1 MTRRLP
7 CLLMAALL
15 LSLAACSKS
24 QPEAGAQDA
33 SDQPAS
39 VDHVVLSK
47 APPPNNFLHKTFAI
61 KTSEEFAFQV
71 PSHSVKPALHGSFV
85 SFAKNKSGDLLSN
98 ETANVDLLI
107 LNDQEFD
114 DFSHSKQG
122 SATYTVDPSHS
133 QTVTY
138 TLHPTVSDAENYH
151 LVFRNSPGGPRSK
164 LVKADFTISFE

>member
-1 MTRRLP
+1 MTKRLP
-7 CLLMAALL
+7 WFLLVVL

-24 QPEAGAQDA
+24 QREPDSQDA
-33 SDQPAS
+33 PDQSAS

-47 APPPNNFLHKTFAI
+47 APPPNNFLHNTFAI

-71 PSHSVKPALHGSFV
+71 PSHCVKPVLHGSFV
-85 SFAKNKSGDLLSN
+85 SFAKNKTGDLLSN

-107 LNDQEFD
+107 LSDQEFD

-122 SATYTVDPSHS
+122 SATYTVDPTHS

-138 TLHPTVSDAENYH
+138 TLHPTVNDPGNYH
-151 LVFRNSPGGPRSK
+151 LVFRNSPGGARSK
-164 LVKADFTISFE
+164 LVKADFTISYE

>member
-1 MTRRLP
+1 MTR
-7 CLLMAALL
+7 LLLWLLIGALL

-24 QPEAGAQDA
+24 QPERDA
-33 SDQPAS
+33 PNQAPS
-39 VDHVVLSK
+39 VDHVVVSK
-47 APPPNNFLHKTFAI
+47 SQPPNNFLDKTFAV
-61 KTSEEFAFQV
+61 KASEEFAFQV
-71 PSHSVKPALHGSFV
+71 PSHSVKPVLHGSFV

-122 SATYTVDPSHS
+122 SATYSVDPANS

-138 TLHPTVSDAENYH
+138 TLHPTVDNAENYH
-151 LVFRNSPGGPRSK
+151 LIFRNSPGGAHSK

>member
-1 MTRRLP
+1 MARRLQ
-7 CLLMAALL
+7 CLLIGALL
-15 LSLAACSKS
+15 LSFAACSKS
-24 QPEAGAQDA
+24 QLEPETQD
-33 SDQPAS
+33 SPDQGAS

-61 KTSEEFAFQV
+61 KTSEDFPFQV
-71 PSHSVKPALHGSFV
+71 PSHSVKPTLHGSFV

-151 LVFRNSPGGPRSK
+151 LVFRNSAGGARSK
-164 LVKADFTISFE
+164 LVKADFTVSFE

>member
-7 CLLMAALL
+7 CLLIGALL

-24 QPEAGAQDA
+24 QPEPDA
-33 SDQPAS
+33 TEQPAS
-39 VDHVVLSK
+39 VDHIVVSK
-47 APPPNNFLHKTFAI
+47 SQPPNNFLHKTFALN
-61 KTSEEFAFQV
+61 TSEDFPFRV

-107 LNDQEFD
+107 LNEQEFD

-122 SATYTVDPSHS
+122 IATYTVDPAHR

-138 TLHPTVSDAENYH
+138 TLHPAVNDPENYH
-151 LVFRNSPGGPRSK
+151 LVFRNSPGGARSK

>member
-1 MTRRLP
+1 MTRQLP
-7 CLLMAALL
+7 WVLIGALL

-24 QPEAGAQDA
+24 QPDPNAQGAP
-33 SDQPAS
+33 DQGAS

-47 APPPNNFLHKTFAI
+47 AAPPNNFLHQTFAV
-61 KTSEEFAFQV
+61 KASEEFAFQV
-71 PSHSVKPALHGSFV
+71 PSHSVKPVLHGSFV
-85 SFAKNKSGDLLSN
+85 SFAKSKAGDLLSN

-122 SATYTVDPSHS
+122 SATYTVDPAHS

-138 TLHPTVSDAENYH
+138 TLHPTVNDAEDYH
-151 LVFRNSPGGPRSK
+151 LVFRNSPGGARSK
-164 LVKADFTISFE
+164 LVKADFTVTFE